1 MSVTGEAMA
10 PRTLKLLCAG
20 AVKGLVEALRE
31 RFRITSG
38 ATIEGRF
45 GAVGAMREAL
55 LGGAPCDVMIVTE
68 TMLAELRD
76 HGAVAARPLAPIG
89 EVRTGV
95 AARHGEA
102 VPRIDSVD
110 ALKTALLAAPMLYL
124 PDTLHSTAG
133 KHVAAVLA
141 RLGIAAETAARL
153 SVHPN
158 GATAMRALAESGAP
172 GALGATQV
180 TEILYTPGLTL
191 AGPLP
196 EPFELATVYAAG
208 IARGAS
214 EPALAAAFIA
224 LLAGDGAAAERRA
237 GGFETVAR

>member
-1 MSVTGEAMA
+1 MSAHGEAMA

-20 AVKGLVEALRE
+20 AIKGLVEALRE
-31 RFRITSG
+31 RFLAASG
-38 ATIEGRF
+38 AAIEARF

-68 TMLAELRD
+68 AMLAELRD
-76 HGAVAARPLAPIG
+76 QGAVAARPFAPIG

-95 AARHGEA
+95 AARLGET
-102 VPRIDSVD
+102 VPRIASAD

-124 PDTLHSTAG
+124 PDTVQSTAG

-141 RLGIAAETAARL
+141 RLGIAAETASRL

-196 EPFELATVYAAG
+196 EPFGLATVYAAG
-208 IARGAS
+208 VARGAG
-214 EPALAAAFIA
+214 EPALAADFIE
-224 LLAGDGAAAERRA
+224 LLSGQGAAAERRA
-237 GGFETVAR
+237 GGFEAVAP

>member
-95 AARHGEA
+95 AARHG
-102 VPRIDSVD
+102 DSVD

-208 IARGAS
+208 IARDAS
-214 EPALAAAFIA
+214 EPALAAAFIE
-224 LLAGDGAAAERRA
+224 LLSGEGAVAERHA
-237 GGFETVAR
+237 GGFEPVGR